1 MAGTGHLWCIDPTK
15 RGDTS
20 PELAISLGDPDTPL
34 PHRRLQAVDKENGEA
49 ACPNPNSAAVW
60 HYPGFDA
67 DETESSV
74 LKKPCRTCGTVA
86 IKDGLLLLQILVV
99 FSLP

>member
-1 MAGTGHLWCIDPTK
+1 MKGLVYIAVGEDPEHGEGTGHLWCIDPTK

-20 PELAISLGDPDTPL
+20 PELAISLEDPDTPL
-34 PHRRLQAVDKENGEA
+34 PHRRLQAIDKENGEA

-67 DETESSV
+67 DGNG
-74 LKKPCRTCGTVA
+74 KA
-86 IKDGLLLLQILVV
+86 Q
-99 FSLP
+99 F